1 VELYGCTGIGQH
13 YNVDWFLARPQTVHE
28 ELECT
33 TGRLAYVVYFQYI
46 DIQVYEFNGV
56 LLCVC
61 IGMKRRDSAATLD
74 NILNLTCSEPAF
86 EDCCLVL
93 WNRVRE
99 GASYISHTL
108 SPCTLQ
114 LFSNCT
120 CRSHSPFPSQL
131 AFPASGFRTLPSST
145 CLPLSL
151 PQPSPS
157 LLPPHPPTLR
167 HPSHHSPGS
176 QSAPAHCRITRSE
189 SHCSDVDEIDDRQ
202 QDMLIILKNYY

>member
-1 VELYGCTGIGQH
+1 
-13 YNVDWFLARPQTVHE
+13 VDWFLARPQTVHE

-114 LFSNCT
+114 LFSYCT
-120 CRSHSPFPSQL
+120 CRSHSLSFQL
-131 AFPASGFRTLPSST
+131 AFPASGFRTLPPQLSS
-145 CLPLSL
+145 SL
-151 PQPSPS
+151 PSQPSPS
-157 LLPPHPPTLR
+157 LLPPHPPTLLTL
-167 HPSHHSPGS
+167 HTTLLAVKAPSPL
-176 QSAPAHCRITRSE
+176 QNNP
-189 SHCSDVDEIDDRQ
+189 Q
-202 QDMLIILKNYY
+202 